1 MNENMNSKEI
11 FTITWKLMLIYIIGG
26 LLIVAVYAKTIPI
39 IAKNADA
46 KKMSVLM
53 KMFDGADKV
62 EPLSKWTAADHPAEI
77 FKVFGKDGTLLG
89 YVVESF
95 GKGYSSFIHTMLAV
109 DTEQKITNINVLS
122 HAETPGLGDV
132 VTTPDFQKRFF
143 GKGLAN
149 MEIVKSEGTDKI
161 QAVSGATISSRA
173 VVNGQRDGLSELSKV
188 LQNQA
193 GK

>member
-1 MNENMNSKEI
+1 VL
-11 FTITWKLMLIYIIGG
+11 ITLIY
-26 LLIVAVYAKTIPI
+26 
-39 IAKNADA
+39 
-46 KKMSVLM
+46 
-53 KMFDGADKV
+53 
-62 EPLSKWTAADHPAEI
+62 
-77 FKVFGKDGTLLG
+77 KVFGKSGDLLG
-89 YVVESF
+89 YVVESY
-95 GKGYSSFIHTMLAV
+95 GKGYSSFIHTMAAV
-109 DTEQKITNINVLS
+109 DKEQIITNINVLS

-149 MEIVKSEGTDKI
+149 MEVVKTEGTDKI

>member
-1 MNENMNSKEI
+1 MSENMGSKEI
-11 FTITWKLMLIYIIGG
+11 FNITWKLVLTYIIGG

-39 IAKNADA
+39 IAKNANA

-62 EPLSKWTAADHPAEI
+62 ELLSEWTAADHPAEI
-77 FKVFGKDGTLLG
+77 FKVFGKDGALLG
-89 YVVESF
+89 YVVESY

-109 DTEQKITNINVLS
+109 DKDQKITNISVLG

-132 VTTPDFQKRFF
+132 VETPDFQKRFY
-143 GKGLAN
+143 GKGAAN

-173 VVNGQRDGLSELSKV
+173 VVNGQRDGLIELSKV

-193 GK
+193 GE